1 VKKRDLLVLAS
12 ITMFYIGI
20 MMGNTNK
27 SAGTL
32 FIISGPSGVGKT
44 TLVEKVLQDYKD
56 KLLISKAVTY
66 TTRTPRKGEVD
77 GVDYYFLSKDEFEQ
91 KVNEGFFIEWDQWA
105 DNYYGSGRNVLEEV
119 ERGYNYILILDRQGA
134 VRVVQEY
141 PDAVTIWISVPS
153 INILKERLRKRGT
166 ESEEKLQKRLLI
178 AKDEMGEENLN
189 KWYRFHIKNL
199 YLKQSL
205 GELIQVLNEY
215 ISVEN

>member
-1 VKKRDLLVLAS
+1 MKKRDLLVLAS